1 MQIDWSLLLLIVIG
15 ALFVLGLVLALQ
27 TAAGR
32 KRLGEAAL
40 ALAERLLAYAVRW
53 LERSLPDQG
62 IAGVAPVSH
71 DIDRAAGDSELIA
84 SFLSLSVG
92 FPSRVVAQRRTDG
105 EPA

>member
-1 MQIDWSLLLLIVIG
+1 MIDWTLLLLVVIG
-15 ALFVLGLVLALQ
+15 ILFVLGLVLALQ

-62 IAGVAPVSH
+62 IAGVAPISH
-71 DIDRAAGDSELIA
+71 DIDRAAAALRAIRS
-84 SFLSLSVG
+84 
-92 FPSRVVAQRRTDG
+92 
-105 EPA
+105 